1 MWVQP
6 LEREGAG
13 ALPTCQLLGKCK
25 CRETNCLRV
34 PGNNREWGGYQ
45 NQTEFK
51 QCGFAPLAAGG
62 TPRTVRDCLRV
73 VEFLP
78 PPLPCCQSGNW
89 DTQTWRSYR
98 KVGWGGRSRPR
109 CEPGFTA
116 RRGGWRKVAV
126 QSPSRCWGFP
136 IYVLMRWEMEN
147 LTTFV
152 GSGAFNYFHR
162 PSRVVS
168 ALGNWNLK

>member
-25 CRETNCLRV
+25 CRETNCLQV

-78 PPLPCCQSGNW
+78 PPLLCCQSGNW
-89 DTQTWRSYR
+89 ETQTWRSYR
-98 KVGWGGRSRPR
+98 QVGWGGRSRPQ
-109 CEPGFTA
+109 CEPGVHRQA
-116 RRGGWRKVAV
+116 GRLEEGGCAE
-126 QSPSRCWGFP
+126 PLP
-136 IYVLMRWEMEN
+136 LMGLSN
-147 LTTFV
+147 LRVNEV
-152 GSGAFNYFHR
+152 GDGEFN
-162 PSRVVS
+162 
-168 ALGNWNLK
+168 